1 MIYRPPSEANSLI
14 LQVAVGCS
22 YNRCTFCHSF
32 LSKSFR
38 IKSFEEIKED
48 IDEVSPYGPILRV
61 FLADGDA
68 LVIPQ
73 KDLVQI
79 LSYLKLKIRG
89 LERVGIYANAVDVLK
104 KTTDELKELKSL
116 GLGIIYL
123 GLESGNPE
131 VLRRVKKNATV
142 DQMVRA
148 AKRVKEAEI
157 LLSVTV
163 LLGIGGVE
171 LSHAHA
177 EDTGKVLSEMDPDY
191 VGALS
196 LIVVPGTPIAEE
208 IKTGR
213 LVLPTPFEL
222 IRELGTMIA
231 NCQFTQCFFAS
242 NHASNYLPL
251 RIRMPKEKE
260 KALKLI
266 RDVLEKKGP
275 IHTPPRIYESP
286 IKNGT
291 KYRFDCN
298 KVKFVLGTIF
308 LPSPLREEKC
318 PGEKS
323 KLNITRDIKP
333 NCGRDEYF

>member
-1 MIYRPPSEANSLI
+1 MKYEGMIYRPPSEADSLI

-32 LSKSFR
+32 QEKEFR

-48 IDEVSPYGPILRV
+48 IDEASAYGRIPRV

-73 KDLVQI
+73 EDLVRI
-79 LSYLKLKIRG
+79 LTYLKSKLRG

-104 KTTDELKELKSL
+104 KSAEELAALKRL

-123 GLESGNPE
+123 GLESGNAE
-131 VLRRVKKNATV
+131 VLRRIKKNASAQ
-142 DQMVRA
+142 QMIRA
-148 AKRVKEAEI
+148 GKRVKEAGI
-157 LLSVTV
+157 ALSVTV

-171 LSHAHA
+171 LSREHA

-196 LIVVPGTPIAEE
+196 LIIVPGTPIHEE
-208 IKTGR
+208 LEAGR

-231 NCQFTQCFFAS
+231 NCQFTNCFFAS

-251 RIRMPKEKE
+251 RIRMPMERE
-260 KALKLI
+260 KALGLI
-266 RDVLEKKGP
+266 QEVLQRKDPE
-275 IHTPPRIYESP
+275 
-286 IKNGT
+286 
-291 KYRFDCN
+291 
-298 KVKFVLGTIF
+298 L
-308 LPSPLREEKC
+308 LR
-318 PGEKS
+318 P
-323 KLNITRDIKP
+323 
-333 NCGRDEYF
+333 EYMRAL